1 MFLQVVDTVSYP
13 HIFPGGDD
21 GKRFRYSLYIYESSC
36 MLLWLR
42 ETLMSRCFFLIL
54 PDVSLVITEVLENIV
69 EFVDA
74 L

>member
-1 MFLQVVDTVSYP
+1 
-13 HIFPGGDD
+13 
-21 GKRFRYSLYIYESSC
+21 
-36 MLLWLR
+36 
-42 ETLMSRCFFLIL
+42 MSRCFFLIL